1 MKSICRLRFV
11 FAALLYVVSAAV
23 WGANLT
29 LSPASGQNGTR
40 VKLSADRLAAS
51 TSYEVQFVGSS
62 TVALGNV
69 TSNTTGTANLLLVLP
84 NLPAGRGSIRLRR
97 PASLVIAASAP
108 FTALPGMQ
116 AQLPSQA
123 HAGQRIGFSVSGLS
137 AGSLSVLYEGKTIF
151 GPVPVSRSSY
161 SGKLVLPRDRP
172 SPLPANASVVF
183 RNSLGRVVI
192 NQVTNTLRVL
202 PPAARPFALAPILSP
217 PASAQ
222 PGQRFNVNGRVN
234 LVANEEPPEALNTW
248 MVTDTGQVY
257 PLAST
262 PVRRSGNEYLYSGQ
276 VAQGGITSMTAGQ
289 AAGGRV
295 FLNGSTRGT
304 HGVQNVG
311 EGFDATVNVLPPDQW
326 RVRLLV
332 RGPTNQPIANAVV
345 LFENSAVVEVD
356 ESGELQYFNISVQ
369 SAISG
374 LSLVQIPATDAYGC
388 PLTITRGKT
397 DANGI
402 IEFFLDDEKL
412 ALAQLGPF
420 NYDPEQGFDA
430 TSIRLRMFID
440 AGLQGYGDVT
450 GGDFIPRGYEFTF
463 VGANDGVNGDEM
475 INVYPPFAPYDAAPI
490 AISNSRNIT
499 FPVNLPAITQQMTL
513 FDQAMLPTLAVREN
527 AVGGRLIF
535 GPTHN
540 QRKFPSQLPVL
551 GGNDYPAQF
560 SVRMDPI
567 VSGQANFRE
576 MRLDINRN
584 GSFQSNEKITF
595 PSVAAANLDCSAAG
609 LGANQTYT
617 VNFSSFPVNWKQQTS
632 GQMNGEIEF
641 KAPTGLPD
649 KIKIAINFRERDLQY
664 LAGATYSEQRISLS
678 GAGQKLDIYAEA
690 KGYDNSVQL
699 PTEPDPSYRIGRL
712 RNETDHTEITNLIFN
727 GQDEPVYTKRLLFG
741 DNQALGR
748 ASSGTLSEPEIGGTA
763 STETVEI
770 LDESFP
776 LFYYVWGIPL
786 LAGVEV
792 GANFAA
798 AAEIEFVHRIK
809 LQAQKL
815 ITELTTTPKVDMG
828 LDFYVD
834 LDILFDLV
842 DGGVDLY
849 AGVSIDM
856 PVRVVN
862 GIAQPPQANIDPV
875 LIFSWYFEFFC
886 LPLDVICEAI
896 SDVASI
902 NGSEQLLPTSSNN
915 RSTKG
920 TRPLLFPRRFH
931 KAVAYSP
938 SGGDGMLIRTIGSA
952 GGAKLF
958 AQEIDGADFGR
969 EQTLLS
975 AAPGIRSLALSYID
989 SRRALAMWAESADPY
1004 DTLKM
1009 LPPQQRLTRQR
1020 LMYAI
1025 WDGENWSA
1033 KQVLTTPSFGEGG
1046 VSLAVCR
1053 ATLCTRNREVLAV
1066 WTRGKTADIRDHRT
1080 QIMYAQFNG
1089 SSWSAATPVD
1099 ASALLDSSPSAAY
1112 VGADPYVA
1120 FVRSTNGV
1128 FGDTQNRRVAY
1139 RNLRAGT
1146 VQVPASLPAGV
1157 AWPNIQATSNTSFI
1171 IAHTH
1176 ADDPDAFVGNTQRVA
1191 LAFGD
1196 ACAAGT
1202 CTLTAQ
1208 AMTDNV
1214 GRAIYGERPSVM
1226 LDGDNNIQLLLRGVG
1241 FSAPPTGQNRPR
1253 AGDPIGMVMHTGELI
1268 QLAVQRGQTR
1278 TTVLPLSADGA
1289 GHLAPV
1295 GAFDPEL
1302 GQFVAISG
1310 RGQPVSSRY
1319 HQSLAKAGVVLSS
1332 ARAAERLVDDTIGI
1346 YTAEQGMDLAVE
1358 QIQSNLSA
1366 LNTGSSLI
1374 VRTVVRNAGAPYAAT
1389 ATPWQLG
1396 LSFDAPY
1403 DAGGVRLGVRDM
1415 PALASGAAATISIT
1429 SVLPTGFRPD
1439 RGRTLF
1445 ATLLRNDSTE
1455 PDVSEPNNELT
1466 KDFGGMPLV
1475 YGLSAAPIEGSN
1487 FIHLNWDA
1495 PVDPNN
1501 QIAGYRV
1508 WYHDGDGNFKHLGS
1522 SFELGFLDISA
1533 SPGVRR
1539 SYQVTSYSTGMVE
1552 SEASAAVNT
1561 MVEPPESIL
1570 RNGFE

>member
-1 MKSICRLRFV
+1 MKSICQLRCLLAV
-11 FAALLYVVSAAV
+11 LLYVVCGAA
-23 WGANLT
+23 WSANLT

-40 VKLSADRLAAS
+40 VKLSADRLVAS

-69 TSNTTGTANLLLVLP
+69 TSNSSGVASQLLVLP

-97 PASLVIAASAP
+97 PLTLVTAASAP
-108 FTALPGMQ
+108 FTALAGMQ

-123 HAGQRIGFSVSGLS
+123 HAGQRIAFSVSGLS

-151 GPVPVSRSSY
+151 GPVPISSTSY
-161 SGKLVLPRDRP
+161 AGKLVLPRDRP
-172 SPLPANASVVF
+172 SPLPADASVVF
-183 RNSLGRVVI
+183 RNSLGRISI

-202 PPAARPFALAPILSP
+202 PPALRPFALAPTLSP

-222 PGQRFNVNGRVN
+222 PGQRFNVSGKLN
-234 LVANEEPPEALNTW
+234 LVANEEPPEALSTW
-248 MVTDTGQVY
+248 MVTTDGQVY

-262 PVRRSGNEYLYSGQ
+262 PVRRSGNDLIYAGQ

-289 AAGGRV
+289 AAAGQV
-295 FLNGSTRGT
+295 FINGSSRGT
-304 HGVQNVG
+304 HGVRQVG
-311 EGFDATVNVLPPDQW
+311 EAFNSTVSVLPPDQW
-326 RVRLLV
+326 RVRVQV
-332 RGPTNQPIANAVV
+332 RGPSSQPIANAVV

-356 ESGELQYFNISVQ
+356 NNGELQFYSVNVQ
-369 SAISG
+369 SAVNG
-374 LSLVQIPATDAYGC
+374 LSLTQVPATDAYGC

-402 IEFFLDDEKL
+402 IEFILDDTKL
-412 ALAQLGPF
+412 ALATTRVVITQP
-420 NYDPEQGFDA
+420 QGNH
-430 TSIRLRMFID
+430 TYSVRLRMFID
-440 AGLQGYGDVT
+440 AGLQGYGDVV
-450 GGDFIPRGYEFTF
+450 GGDFSPRSYDFGF
-463 VGANDGVNGDEM
+463 VGANDSNNGGES
-475 INVYPPFAPYDAAPI
+475 ISVYPPFAPDDAVPLTT
-490 AISNSRNIT
+490 SNSRNIT
-499 FPVNLPAITQQMTL
+499 YPVTLPVITQRMTL
-513 FDQAMLPTLAVREN
+513 FDQAMLPALAVRETG
-527 AVGGRLIF
+527 VGGRLIF

-540 QRKFPSQLPVL
+540 QRQFPSQLAVL

-560 SVRMDPI
+560 SVRLDPI
-567 VSGQANFRE
+567 VAGQANFRKV
-576 MRLDINRN
+576 RLDINRN
-584 GSFQSNEKITF
+584 GSYQSNEIIDF
-595 PSVAAANLDCSAAG
+595 PSVPAANLNCSADG

-617 VNFSSFPVNWKQQTS
+617 VNFNSFPVNWKEQVA
-632 GQMNGEIEF
+632 GLMNGEIEF
-641 KAPTGLPD
+641 RSPSGGTD
-649 KIKIAINFRERDLQY
+649 IVKIAIQFLQRDLQY
-664 LAGATYSEQRISLS
+664 LAAATYSEQRISLS

-690 KGYDNSVQL
+690 KGYDNDVQL
-699 PTEPDPSYRIGRL
+699 PSDPGYRIGFL
-712 RNETDHTEITNLIFN
+712 PNKTDHTEITRIEFG
-727 GQDEPVYTKRLLFG
+727 GQTEPLYKMRSLFG
-741 DNQALGR
+741 VNQALGQV
-748 ASSGTLSEPEIGGTA
+748 SDSTLSEPEIGA
-763 STETVEI
+763 VSEPRVLEI

-776 LFYYVWGIPL
+776 LFYYVWGVPL

-798 AAEIEFVHRIK
+798 AAKITFEHEVK

-815 ITELTTTPKVDMG
+815 ITKLTTTPEVDMG

-849 AGVSIDM
+849 AGVAIDM

-862 GIAQPPQANIDPV
+862 GVAQPPQATIDPV
-875 LIFSWYFEFFC
+875 LVFSWYFEFFC

-896 SDVASI
+896 TDVASI
-902 NGSEQLLPTSSNN
+902 NGSEQLLPTNSNN
-915 RSTKG
+915 RSAKS
-920 TRPLLFPRRFH
+920 TRPLLFQRRFH
-931 KAVAYSP
+931 QAVAYSP
-938 SGGDGMLIRTIGSA
+938 SGGDGMLLRTVGST
-952 GGAKLF
+952 GVVKLF
-958 AQEIDGADFGR
+958 AQEIDGADFER
-969 EQTLLS
+969 ERTVLS
-975 AAPGIRSLALSYID
+975 SAPGIRSLAVSYID
-989 SRRALAMWAESADPY
+989 SRRALAVWAESADPY

-1020 LMYAI
+1020 LMYAL
-1025 WDGENWSA
+1025 WDGENWSG
-1033 KQVLTTPSFGEGG
+1033 KQILTSPSFGEGG

-1053 ATLCTRNREVLAV
+1053 AITCTRSREVLAV

-1080 QIMYAQFNG
+1080 QIMYAQFDG
-1089 SSWSAATPVD
+1089 SNWSAASAVD
-1099 ASALLDSSPSAAY
+1099 PRALLDSSPSAAY

-1139 RNLRAGT
+1139 RNLRNGT
-1146 VQVPASLPAGV
+1146 VQVPANLPAGV
-1157 AWPNIQATSNTSFI
+1157 AWPSIQASSNTSFI

-1196 ACAAGT
+1196 ACTAGT

-1208 AMTDNV
+1208 TLTDNA
-1214 GRAIYGERPSVM
+1214 GRAIYGERPTVM
-1226 LDGDNNIQLLLRGVG
+1226 LDGDNNVEILLRGVG
-1241 FSAPPTGQNRPR
+1241 FSAPPAGQNRPR
-1253 AGDPIGMVMHTGELI
+1253 EGDPIGMVLHTGELI
-1268 QLAVQRGQTR
+1268 QLAVQRGQTQ
-1278 TTVLPLSADGA
+1278 TMVMLLSADGA

-1310 RGQPVSSRY
+1310 RGSPVPARY
-1319 HQSLAKAGVVLSS
+1319 RQSLAKAGMVLSS

-1366 LNTGSSLI
+1366 LSTGSSLTLR
-1374 VRTVVRNAGAPYAAT
+1374 VLVRNAGAPYAAT
-1389 ATPWQLG
+1389 AAPWQVG

-1403 DAGGVRLGVRDM
+1403 DAGGVRLGVRDI
-1415 PALASGAAATISIT
+1415 PALASGAASSLSIT
-1429 SVLPTGFRPD
+1429 TVLPTGFRPD
-1439 RGRTLF
+1439 RERTLF
-1445 ATLLRNDSTE
+1445 VTLLRNDSSE
-1455 PDVSEPNNELT
+1455 SDVADANNALT
-1466 KDFGGMPLV
+1466 KDFGGMPIV
-1475 YGLSAAPIEGSN
+1475 YGISAASIAGSN
-1487 FIHLNWDA
+1487 FINLNWEA

-1501 QIAGYRV
+1501 QVAGYRV
-1508 WYHDGDGNFKHLGS
+1508 WYHDGDGDFKHLGS

-1539 SYQVTSYSTGMVE
+1539 SYRVTSYSTGMVE
-1552 SEASAAVNT
+1552 SEPSAAANAMIT
-1561 MVEPPESIL
+1561 LPDPIF